1 MAGRAKRDTRTDAF
15 FRPAPAM
22 VKSEYDTRVE
32 DVDAERAVL
41 EEAYTTGHH
50 PDPQHPLNLPKCVCA
65 GRGGPALTRTAA
77 KGGGSGRRSARSAG
91 PASVRVVPPERVCPD
106 GRLTRA
112 QSRTT
117 RHRAS

>member
-1 MAGRAKRDTRTDAF
+1 MRADAF

-22 VKSEYDTRVE
+22 AKSEYDTRVE

-65 GRGGPALTRTAA
+65 PRARAGPALTAA
-77 KGGGSGRRSARSAG
+77 KGGGSGRRSVRSAG
-91 PASVRVVPPERVCPD
+91 PASVRVVPPERVQA
-106 GRLTRA
+106 GG
-112 QSRTT
+112 
-117 RHRAS
+117 